1 MRLNVGF
8 LSLLLLAACGGGGT
22 APEKQ
27 DSGGAAVVLGA
38 PRGVLILGEQGGRYQ
53 LDAWF
58 TRVPELVFA
67 GHELW
72 QEGDQTCHQAEEI
85 GLSQLSS
92 GTVTSTNVVQRAGSL
107 WEQTLSAGSA
117 LEIRDRGGVVT
128 RLPAQRLGK
137 GVLYAT
143 EESWLDEALPEDAY
157 LHIPGA
163 LDFPAYESISLAP
176 LTPLILTTSTNGF
189 LTDAQQTIDWQS
201 SPAIDD
207 VIELTLKV
215 ADGAGMATNTIVCDL
230 DDSGSFL
237 LPATIRK
244 ALGLP
249 DSAGQ
254 IQAVMLRK
262 RSVVHE
268 VGESSLRITQL
279 SRP

>member
-8 LSLLLLAACGGGGT
+8 LSLLLLVACGGGDT
-22 APEKQ
+22 APGKQ
-27 DSGGAAVVLGA
+27 SSSGDADAHGA

-58 TRVPELVFA
+58 TRVPEWVFA
-67 GHELW
+67 GRVLW
-72 QEGDQTCHQAEEI
+72 QTDGQICHQAEEI
-85 GLSQLSS
+85 GLSHLPSEAAASANAVQRS
-92 GTVTSTNVVQRAGSL
+92 GTL

-137 GVLYAT
+137 GVLYTT
-143 EESWLDEALPEDAY
+143 EESWLDEPLPEDAY

-176 LTPLILTTSTNGF
+176 LMPLVLTTSMDGF
-189 LTDAQQTIDWQS
+189 LADAQQTIDWQS

-230 DDSGSFL
+230 DDSGRFL
-237 LPATIRK
+237 LPDTIRK
-244 ALGLP
+244 ALALP
-249 DSAGQ
+249 QSAHQ

-268 VGESSLRITQL
+268 AGESSLRITQL

>member
-1 MRLNVGF
+1 MRLTVGF
-8 LSLLLLAACGGGGT
+8 LSLLLLAACGGGDT
-22 APEKQ
+22 APDKQ
-27 DSGGAAVVLGA
+27 VSAGGTDARGA

-58 TRVPELVFA
+58 TRVPELVYS
-67 GHELW
+67 GQVLW
-72 QEGDQTCHQAEEI
+72 QENGQTCQQAEEI
-85 GLSQLSS
+85 GLSRLSS
-92 GTVTSTNVVQRAGSL
+92 QTAASTNAMQRPGSL

-117 LEIRDRGGVVT
+117 LEIRDRGGVVA

-143 EESWLDEALPEDAY
+143 EESWLDEPLPEDAY

-163 LDFPAYESISLAP
+163 EDYPAYESISLAP
-176 LTPLILTTSTNGF
+176 LMPLVLTTSTDDF
-189 LTDAQQTIDWQS
+189 LADAQQTIDWQS

-207 VIELTLKV
+207 VIELTMKV
-215 ADGAGMATNTIVCDL
+215 ADDAGMATNTIVCDL
-230 DDSGSFL
+230 DDSGRFL
-237 LPATIRK
+237 LPDAIRK
-244 ALGLP
+244 ALALP
-249 DSAGQ
+249 ESAHQ

-268 VGESSLRITQL
+268 AGESSLRITQL